1 MRKCVFGA
9 LLLPLLWCTA
19 TSSAFAQDNTAIVLN
34 FDGPGNRRVRNYVV
48 RGIQRQVD
56 LLPVRRA
63 ESAASEAGVEV
74 DSHDGLQAAA
84 SETGATI
91 LIRGRVRGRGRRA
104 RLSLRAY
111 DARGVEIA
119 SSESS
124 AAPGRTGRRRVA
136 AASRQLLEQALSN
149 IESRESDEEER
160 DSWEDV
166 TNDEDDEEDEEDED
180 DEDDDDGET
189 ISTGWPRIRVVIGA
203 EARDRNANITFEPS
217 RGERGYVASFHGE
230 IHVRAESF
238 PLGRAENG
246 SRGLYLEGEFAHS
259 ISLATEDTSAA
270 DENTAIDSS
279 AWRLMLQIGYVFPVA
294 EDAVRFGVLVGFGV
308 DAFNLAENGVLA
320 STSYSQL
327 RVGAMASIRLL
338 ENKLRVR
345 IDGAYRHGLSVG
357 DVGDAF
363 GDDGTAAGFDL
374 GATLE
379 GRFGSFVFGVR
390 AGVTRYGLNFSGDAT
405 ESIATGANEIT
416 GSDRAFNLGLQLGAA
431 FD

>member
-1 MRKCVFGA
+1 MRKCVLGA
-9 LLLPLLWCTA
+9 LLLPLLWCTG

-48 RGIQRQVD
+48 RGIQRQVE

-63 ESAASEAGVEV
+63 ESAASSAGVEV
-74 DSHDGLQAAA
+74 DTREGLQAAA
-84 SETGATI
+84 EETGATI

-119 SSESS
+119 SSESN

-136 AASRQLLEQALSN
+136 AASRQLLEQAQSN
-149 IESRESDEEER
+149 IESRESDEDER
-160 DSWEDV
+160 DAWEDM
-166 TNDEDDEEDEEDED
+166 TNNEDDDDEEEEEDD
-180 DEDDDDGET
+180 DDDDDGET
-189 ISTGWPRIRVVIGA
+189 ISTGWPRIRVVVGA
-203 EARDRNANITFEPS
+203 EARDRNANVTFEPN

-238 PLGRAENG
+238 PLGRADNG

-259 ISLATEDTSAA
+259 ISLSTEDTSTP
-270 DENTAIDSS
+270 DENTPIDSS
-279 AWRLMLQIGYVFPVA
+279 AWRLMIQIGYVFPVA
-294 EDAVRFGVLVGFGV
+294 EDAVRFGILAGFGV
-308 DAFNLAENGVLA
+308 DAFSLADNGVLA

-357 DVGDAF
+357 DIGDDF

-405 ESIATGANEIT
+405 EPIATGANEIT
-416 GSDRAFNLGLQLGAA
+416 GKDRAFNLGLQLGAA